1 MKVPSS
7 IMIINHVSVPL
18 KVPADDAV
26 PEHACWKRV
35 IKRVTEDKAAF
46 EENRE

>member
-1 MKVPSS
+1 MSHVTAPLRVPE
-7 IMIINHVSVPL
+7 
-18 KVPADDAV
+18 DDAV

-35 IKRVTEDKAAF
+35 IKRVTEDKAVF